1 MNSIVIGSGFG
12 GIAAALRLKAKGHKV
27 KLIEKHP
34 DLGGRARVFKRNGF
48 IYDAGPTV
56 ITAPYLINE
65 LFELFNKDPKN
76 YIELTP
82 LKIWYQFIFEDKTKF
97 NYSGDEIEMKDQI
110 EKLSKEDVN
119 GYEKLVN
126 FTKKIFDKGFLELA
140 DVPFDKPFVMMQQLP
155 ALLKLKSY
163 KSVYSLVSSYIK
175 NEKLRRMLSMHP
187 LLVGGNPFTTT
198 SIYGLILY
206 LEKKWGIHYSV
217 GGTGNIIKGFEK
229 LMNEVGIEII
239 KNTEVTEIITK
250 NNKISGVK
258 LNNENEIDADNVVC
272 NADPPAFYEKMLS
285 KSNEN
290 SMLFNWKKNRME
302 YSMGLFVYYFGTK
315 KIYENVEHHTIKF
328 GNKYEEHLD
337 DIFNKKKLNNENE
350 IGADNVVCNADPPAF
365 YEKMLSK
372 SNESSMLFNWKKN
385 RMEYSM
391 GLFVYYFGTKKI
403 YENVEHHTI
412 KFGNKYK
419 EHLDDI
425 FDKKKLNNDISY
437 YLHRPTATD
446 KTMAPEG
453 NDCFYVL
460 VPVPNNQSKI
470 NWETEGEKM
479 KNLVIEKMEKDL
491 MPDLKNNIVEDFYLT
506 PDYFE
511 KELNTKFGSG
521 FSIQPKFTQSA
532 YFRFHNKSEIYDGLY
547 FVGAGTHP
555 GAGVPGV
562 LSSAKVLDKLF

>member
-12 GIAAALRLKAKGHKV
+12 GIAAALRLKAKGHRV

-34 DLGGRARVFKRNGF
+34 DLGGRARVFKKNGF
-48 IYDAGPTV
+48 IFDGGPTV

-65 LFELFNKDPKN
+65 LFELFKKDPKN
-76 YIELTP
+76 YIELSP
-82 LKIWYQFIFEDKTKF
+82 LKIWYQFIFEDKSKF
-97 NYSGDEIEMKDQI
+97 NYSGDEANMVKQI
-110 EKLSKEDVN
+110 EDISKDDVE
-119 GYEKLVN
+119 GYQKLVS
-126 FTKKIFDKGFLELA
+126 FTKKIFDKGFTELA

-163 KSVYSLVSSYIK
+163 KSVYSLVSSFIK

-206 LEKKWGIHYSV
+206 LEKKWGIHYSM
-217 GGTGNIIKGFEK
+217 GGTGNIIKGLEK
-229 LMNEVGIEII
+229 LMLEEGIDII
-239 KNTEVTEIITK
+239 KNSEVTEIISK
-250 NNKISGVK
+250 SNKIAGIK
-258 LNNENEIDADNVVC
+258 LNNQKIIEAENVVC
-272 NADPPAFYEKMLS
+272 NADPPAFYEKMLKKNGQGS
-285 KSNEN
+285 FI
-290 SMLFNWKKNRME
+290 FNWKKKRME

-315 KIYENVEHHTIKF
+315 KIY
-328 GNKYEEHLD
+328 
-337 DIFNKKKLNNENE
+337 
-350 IGADNVVCNADPPAF
+350 P
-365 YEKMLSK
+365 
-372 SNESSMLFNWKKN
+372 
-385 RMEYSM
+385 
-391 GLFVYYFGTKKI
+391 
-403 YENVEHHTI
+403 NVEHHTI

-419 EHLDDI
+419 EHLEDI
-425 FDKKKLNNDISY
+425 FNNKKLNNDISY
-437 YLHRPTATD
+437 YLHRPSATD
-446 KTMAPEG
+446 KSMAPEG

-470 NWETEGEKM
+470 DWQTEGENM
-479 KNLVIEKMEKDL
+479 KNLVIDKMEKDL
-491 MPDLKNNIVEDFYLT
+491 MPNLRENIVADFYLT

-562 LSSAKVLDKLF
+562 LSSAKVLDKLL

>member
-12 GIAAALRLKAKGHKV
+12 GIAAALRLRAKGHDV
-27 KLIEKHP
+27 TLIEKHQ

-48 IYDAGPTV
+48 TFDGGPTV

-65 LFELFNKDPKN
+65 LFELFKKNPKD
-76 YIELTP
+76 YIELSP
-82 LKIWYQFIFEDKTKF
+82 LKIWYQFIFEDRSKF
-97 NYSGDEIEMKDQI
+97 NYSGNENEMKAQI
-110 EKLSKEDVN
+110 GELSQEDVQ

-126 FTKKIFDKGFLELA
+126 FTKKIFDKGFTELA

-206 LEKKWGIHYSV
+206 LEKKWGIHYSM

-229 LMNEVGIEII
+229 LMNEVGIKVIKGNEVKKII
-239 KNTEVTEIITK
+239 SKNTKIT
-250 NNKISGVK
+250 GVQ
-258 LNNENEIDADNVVC
+258 LSNDNTINADIVIC
-272 NADPPAFYEKMLS
+272 NADPPAVYEKLLDG
-285 KSNEN
+285 NNNN
-290 SMLFNWKKNRME
+290 SFLFNWKK
-302 YSMGLFVYYFGTK
+302 K
-315 KIYENVEHHTIKF
+315 
-328 GNKYEEHLD
+328 
-337 DIFNKKKLNNENE
+337 
-350 IGADNVVCNADPPAF
+350 
-365 YEKMLSK
+365 
-372 SNESSMLFNWKKN
+372 

-425 FDKKKLNNDISY
+425 FDKKKLNEDISY
-437 YLHRPTATD
+437 YLHRPSATD
-446 KTMAPEG
+446 KSMAPEG

-460 VPVPNNQSKI
+460 VPVPNNQSGI
-470 NWETEGEKM
+470 DWNTEGEKM
-479 KNLVIEKMEKDL
+479 KSLIINKMEKDL
-491 MPDLKNNIVEDFYLT
+491 MPNLKENIVEDFYLT

-511 KELNTKFGSG
+511 KDLNTKFGSG

-532 YFRFHNKSEIYDGLY
+532 YFRFNNKSEIYDDLY

-562 LSSAKVLDKLF
+562 LSSAKVLDKIL

>member
-12 GIAAALRLKAKGHKV
+12 GIAAALRLKAKGHQV
-27 KLIEKHP
+27 TLVEKHP
-34 DLGGRARVFKRNGF
+34 DLGGRARVFKKNGF
-48 IYDAGPTV
+48 TFDGGPTV

-65 LFELFNKDPKN
+65 LFDLFKKDPKD

-97 NYSGDEIEMKDQI
+97 NYSGNEAEMESQI
-110 EKLSKEDVN
+110 QKINMVDVK
-119 GYEKLVN
+119 GYERLVN
-126 FTKKIFDKGFLELA
+126 FTKKIFDKGFTELA
-140 DVPFDKPFVMMQQLP
+140 DVPFDKPFVMMKQLP

-163 KSVYSLVSSYIK
+163 KSVYSLVSSYIQS
-175 NEKLRRMLSMHP
+175 EKLRRMLSMHP
-187 LLVGGNPFTTT
+187 LLVGGNPFSTT

-206 LEKKWGIHYSV
+206 LEKKWGIHYSM
-217 GGTGNIIKGFEK
+217 GGTGNIIKGYEK
-229 LMNEVGIEII
+229 LMNEVGIKILKES
-239 KNTEVTEIITK
+239 EVTKIISK
-250 NNKISGVK
+250 NNKISGIQI
-258 LNNENEIDADNVVC
+258 NNQIDIDADNVIC
-272 NADPPAFYEKMLS
+272 NADPPAVYEKLLGQN
-285 KSNEN
+285 KNN
-290 SMLFNWKKNRME
+290 S
-302 YSMGLFVYYFGTK
+302 
-315 KIYENVEHHTIKF
+315 I
-328 GNKYEEHLD
+328 
-337 DIFNKKKLNNENE
+337 
-350 IGADNVVCNADPPAF
+350 
-365 YEKMLSK
+365 
-372 SNESSMLFNWKKN
+372 LFNWKKN

-425 FDKKKLNNDISY
+425 FDKKKLNEDISY

-446 KTMAPEG
+446 KSMAPEG

-470 NWETEGEKM
+470 NWDIEGEKM
-479 KNLVIEKMEKDL
+479 KKLVIDKMEKDL
-491 MPDLKNNIVEDFYLT
+491 MPNLSENIIEDFYLT

-511 KELNTKFGSG
+511 KDLNTKYGSG

-532 YFRFHNKSEIYDGLY
+532 YFRFHNKSEVYDGLY

-562 LSSAKVLDKLF
+562 LSSAKVLDKII

>member
-12 GIAAALRLKAKGHKV
+12 GIAAALRLRAKGHEV
-27 KLIEKHP
+27 TIIEKHP
-34 DLGGRARVFKRNGF
+34 DLGGRARVFRKNGF
-48 IYDAGPTV
+48 TFDGGPTV

-65 LFELFNKDPKN
+65 LFDLFKKDPKD
-76 YIELTP
+76 YIKLTP

-97 NYSGDEIEMKDQI
+97 NYSGNELEMKNQI
-110 EKLSKEDVN
+110 RNINVEDVK

-126 FTKKIFDKGFLELA
+126 FTKKIFDKGFTELA

-163 KSVYSLVSSYIK
+163 KSVYSLVSSYIQS
-175 NEKLRRMLSMHP
+175 EKLRRMLSMHP
-187 LLVGGNPFTTT
+187 LLVGGNPFSTT

-206 LEKKWGIHYSV
+206 LEKKWGIHYSM
-217 GGTGNIIKGFEK
+217 GGTGNIIKGYEK
-229 LMNEVGIEII
+229 LMKEVGIKILKES
-239 KNTEVTEIITK
+239 EVTKIISK
-250 NNKISGVK
+250 NNKITGVQI
-258 LNNENEIDADNVVC
+258 NNQTDMDTDNIIC
-272 NADPPAFYEKMLS
+272 NADPPAVYEKLLNQNN
-285 KSNEN
+285 KN
-290 SMLFNWKKNRME
+290 SF
-302 YSMGLFVYYFGTK
+302 
-315 KIYENVEHHTIKF
+315 
-328 GNKYEEHLD
+328 
-337 DIFNKKKLNNENE
+337 
-350 IGADNVVCNADPPAF
+350 
-365 YEKMLSK
+365 
-372 SNESSMLFNWKKN
+372 LFNWKKN

-425 FDKKKLNNDISY
+425 FDKKKLNDDISY

-446 KTMAPEG
+446 KSMAPEG

-460 VPVPNNQSKI
+460 VPVPNNQSNI
-470 NWETEGEKM
+470 NWNTEGEKM
-479 KNLVIEKMEKDL
+479 KKLVIEKMEKDL
-491 MPDLKNNIVEDFYLT
+491 MPNLKENIVEDFYLT

-511 KELNTKFGSG
+511 KDLNTKYGSG

-532 YFRFHNKSEIYDGLY
+532 YFRFHNKSEVYDGLY

-562 LSSAKVLDKLF
+562 LSSAKVLDKII

>member
-27 KLIEKHP
+27 TLIEKHP
-34 DLGGRARVFKRNGF
+34 DLGGRARVFRKNGF
-48 IYDAGPTV
+48 IFDGGPTV

-65 LFELFNKDPKN
+65 LFELFKKNPKD
-76 YIELTP
+76 YIKLSP
-82 LKIWYQFIFEDKTKF
+82 LKVWYQFVFEDKSKF
-97 NYSGDEIEMKDQI
+97 NYSGNENEMKAQI
-110 EKLSKEDVN
+110 KELNKEDVK

-126 FTKKIFDKGFLELA
+126 FTKKIFDKGFTELA
-140 DVPFDKPFVMMQQLP
+140 DIPFDKPFVMMQQLP
-155 ALLKLKSY
+155 SLLKLKSY
-163 KSVYSLVSSYIK
+163 KSVYSLVSSYVK

-206 LEKKWGIHYSV
+206 LEKKWGIHYSM

-229 LMNEVGIEII
+229 LMNEVGIKVI
-239 KNTEVTEIITK
+239 KGNEVTKILSK
-250 NNKISGVK
+250 NNKITSIQ
-258 LNNENEIDADNVVC
+258 LDNHDYIDTDNVIC
-272 NADPPAFYEKMLS
+272 NADPPAVYEKLLDE
-285 KSNEN
+285 KNNN
-290 SMLFNWKKNRME
+290 SFLFKWKKKRME

-315 KIYENVEHHTIKF
+315 KIYDNVEHHTIKF
-328 GNKYEEHLD
+328 G
-337 DIFNKKKLNNENE
+337 
-350 IGADNVVCNADPPAF
+350 
-365 YEKMLSK
+365 S
-372 SNESSMLFNWKKN
+372 
-385 RMEYSM
+385 
-391 GLFVYYFGTKKI
+391 
-403 YENVEHHTI
+403 
-412 KFGNKYK
+412 KYK

-437 YLHRPTATD
+437 YLHRPSATD
-446 KTMAPEG
+446 KSMAPEG

-460 VPVPNNQSKI
+460 VPVPNNQSGI
-470 NWETEGEKM
+470 DWSIEGDKM
-479 KNLVIEKMEKDL
+479 KKLIIDKMENDL
-491 MPDLKNNIVEDFYLT
+491 MPNLRNNIVEDFYLT

-511 KELNTKFGSG
+511 KDLNTKFGSG

-562 LSSAKVLDKLF
+562 LSSAKVLDKIL